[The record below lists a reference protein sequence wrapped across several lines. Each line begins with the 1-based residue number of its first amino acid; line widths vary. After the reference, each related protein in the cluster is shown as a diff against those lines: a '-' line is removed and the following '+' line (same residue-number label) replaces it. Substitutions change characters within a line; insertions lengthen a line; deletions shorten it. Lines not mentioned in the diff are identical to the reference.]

1 MTTPPPNLVW
11 DEGVPRSSRF
21 GDIYYSLED
30 GLAEARAVFLAG
42 CGLPDRWQRRSHFTV
57 GELGFGTGLNI
68 AALLKLWRESRPR
81 GARLSIFSIE
91 AFPPSREDA
100 ARALSAWPELAEEAT
115 ALLAAWPTGRRGF
128 QRIDLPAWGAVIDLA
143 IMEVEPALA
152 EWAGWADA
160 WFLDG
165 FSPALN
171 PAMWTPQVLAN
182 LAARSAPACV
192 AATFTVAGFVRR
204 GLEEA
209 GFTVAKRPGH
219 GRKKQRLEAVLPGRG
234 VDRAGARSVAVIGA
248 GVAGAALARAFR
260 ALDVAPVVFASNAE
274 AASGNPA
281 ALVTPALDA
290 GGGGRALLYAQA
302 YARALALYDA
312 LPKAVIARGVDLDAA
327 AARDRARFAAV
338 VAQDAFDP
346 GALTLTAAG
355 MRFEGGMVVRPS
367 DVLAA
372 WTGPVIQA
380 EAAAVIPDGDRW
392 VISLA
397 DGRRETFD
405 AVVIAAGWGSHRLA
419 PRLVLQP
426 VRGQASWALG
436 VEPTPAASFG
446 GYALPMDG
454 GLLFGATHD
463 RDVSDT
469 GVRPEDHARNLDLL
483 AKGRPKLA
491 AALAGKVLLG
501 RVGIRVATPDRLPLA
516 GQIAPGL
523 FTLTGLG
530 SRGFTTAP
538 LLAEHI
544 AALVLGQASPLP
556 VSLAHL
562 VRPIRNGAG
571 R

>member
-1 MTTPPPNLVW
+1 MTMPPPALVW
-11 DEGVPRSSRF
+11 DEGVPRSSQF

-42 CGLPDRWQRRSHFTV
+42 CGLPDRWAGRSHFTV

-68 AALLKLWRESRPR
+68 AALLKLWRETRSP
-81 GARLSIFSIE
+81 GARLSIFTIE

-100 ARALSAWPELAEEAT
+100 ARALATWPELAAEAE

-128 QRIDLPAWGAVIDLA
+128 QRIDLPDWGATLDLA
-143 IMEVEPALA
+143 IMDVEPAMA
-152 EWAGWADA
+152 EWTGRADA

-171 PAMWTPQVLAN
+171 PAMWAPQVMAN
-182 LAARSAPACV
+182 LAARSAPGCV

-209 GFTVAKRPGH
+209 GFAVAKQPGH
-219 GRKKQRLEAVLPGRG
+219 GRKKQRLEAILPGQ
-234 VDRAGARSVAVIGA
+234 GADSAAPSVAIIGA
-248 GVAGAALARAFR
+248 GIAGVALARAFR
-260 ALDVAPVVFASNAE
+260 ALDVAPVVFASQAE

-290 GGGGRALLYAQA
+290 GGGGRAVLYAQA
-302 YARALALYDA
+302 YARAIALYDA
-312 LPKAVIARGVDLDAA
+312 LPGAVIARGADLDAVTA
-327 AARDRARFAAV
+327 KDPARFAAV
-338 VAQDAFDP
+338 VAQDVFDP
-346 GALTLTAAG
+346 GALTLTAVG
-355 MRFEGGMVVRPS
+355 MRFEQGLVVRPR

-372 WTGPVIQA
+372 WVNPVVQA
-380 EAAAVIPDGDRW
+380 DVTSIIAQGDLW
-392 VISLA
+392 IVSLA
-397 DGRRETFD
+397 DGRREVFD
-405 AVVIAAGWGSHRLA
+405 AVVIAAGWGSRALA
-419 PRLVLQP
+419 PNLVLQP
-426 VRGQASWALG
+426 VRGQASWVLG
-436 VEPTPAASFG
+436 VEPVPAASFG

-454 GLLFGATHD
+454 GVLFGATHD

-469 GVRPEDHARNLDLL
+469 DIRSEDHARNLELL
-483 AKGRPKLA
+483 TKGRPALA
-491 AALAGKVLLG
+491 AALAGKVLQG
-501 RVGIRVATPDRLPLA
+501 RAGIRAATPDRLPLA
-516 GQIAPGL
+516 GQIASGL

-538 LLAEHI
+538 LLAEHV
-544 AALVLGQASPLP
+544 AALVLSLPSPLP

-562 VRPIRNGAG
+562 VRPIRNAAS